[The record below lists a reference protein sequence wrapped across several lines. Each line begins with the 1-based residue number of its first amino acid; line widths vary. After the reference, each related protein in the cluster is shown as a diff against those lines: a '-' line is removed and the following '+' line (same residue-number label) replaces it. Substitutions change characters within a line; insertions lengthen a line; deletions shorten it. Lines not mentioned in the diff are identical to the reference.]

1 MARQRPS
8 RHHRGGL
15 LVNKTTA
22 ALYAL
27 ADDKDPRMAE
37 KDDQGTKDKATGPF
51 AHRAA
56 VAHRLHRGFQL
67 DLVVEG
73 ALVGLMGGGVVTLY
87 RMALSAAERTLRSL
101 TGMAMGQPLLMALW
115 FAFLGLLVL
124 VVGRLMLWEPY
135 TQGSGIPQVD
145 AEVMGRIDMPW
156 YRVLGAK
163 FVEGT
168 LCALGGLSLG
178 REGPS
183 VQLGGMSGKAV
194 SRLLHRNRGEERLL
208 VTCGAAAGMSAA
220 FHAPLTGV
228 LFAVEEIHKQF
239 TAPLIVSVMCSSV
252 VSDFLVSQVL
262 GVKPVLTLAGF
273 AHDLPHAYY
282 LYVLVMGVFCGAMGA
297 LHNRGMF
304 GCQRLYEKI
313 DWQLPYARLAV
324 PFALAGVM
332 AFTAPQL
339 MCGGDAIME
348 LIEKPGTLPLLT
360 IVALLVGKYLFTTV
374 SFASGAPGGTLFPL
388 VIMGM
393 LVGGLYGVL
402 CVHLTG
408 LSGTYVP
415 NFVALGVAAL
425 FAGVVRAPVTA
436 VVLVFELTGS
446 LDALLSVSVVSI
458 VAYVTANLLGVD
470 PFYEHL
476 LAKLLGTTP
485 DDPQVNGRTDEK
497 ILHSYNVGTGSRVE
511 GKLIRDIPWPDG
523 ARVVTIERAGDEIV
537 PTGTTRLMALDVLLV
552 IMGDEV
558 SDDVDLKL
566 RQMFRPAIDSNWTPT
581 DGSRRQE

>member
-1 MARQRPS
+1 MKTPDQTNVTVRRRLRPT
-8 RHHRGGL
+8 L
-15 LVNKTTA
+15 
-22 ALYAL
+22 
-27 ADDKDPRMAE
+27 
-37 KDDQGTKDKATGPF
+37 
-51 AHRAA
+51 
-56 VAHRLHRGFQL
+56 QL
-67 DLVVEG
+67 DLVGEG
-73 ALVGLMGGGVVTLY
+73 ALVGLLGGGVVTLY
-87 RMALSAAERTLRSL
+87 RLSLSTAEKTLRRL
-101 TGMAMGQPLLMALW
+101 TGAAAGDPLLMGLW
-115 FAFLGLLVL
+115 FAFLALLVL

-156 YRVLGAK
+156 HRVLAAK

-194 SRLLHRNRGEERLL
+194 SKALKRGRGEERLL

-239 TAPLIVSVMCSSV
+239 TAPLIVSVMTASV

-262 GVKPVLTLAGF
+262 GVRPVLTLAGF
-273 AHDLPHAYY
+273 AHDLPHANYA
-282 LYVLVMGVFCGAMGA
+282 YVLAIGAFCGLMGA

-304 GCQRLYEKI
+304 GFQKLYDHI
-313 DWQLPYARLAV
+313 HVHLPYARLAV
-324 PFALAGVM
+324 PFALAGIV
-332 AFTAPQL
+332 AFTVPQL
-339 MCGGDAIME
+339 MCGGDAILE
-348 LIEKPGTLPLLT
+348 LIERPGTLPLAT
-360 IVALLVGKYLFTTV
+360 IAALLVGKYLFTSI

-393 LVGGLYGVL
+393 LVGGLFGVS
-402 CVHLTG
+402 CTYVTG
-408 LSGTYVP
+408 LSSTYVP
-415 NFVALGVAAL
+415 NFVALGVAGL

-458 VAYVTANLLGVD
+458 VAYVTANALDVD

-485 DDPQVNGRTDEK
+485 DDPAIRGASDEK

-511 GKLIRDIPWPDG
+511 GRLIRDVPWPDG
-523 ARVVTIERAGDEIV
+523 VRIVTIDRAGDEIV
-537 PTGTTRLMALDVLLV
+537 PTGTTRLMALDVLLI
-552 IMGDEV
+552 IMGNDV
-558 SDDVDLKL
+558 ADDADFKL
-566 RQMFRPAIDSNWTPT
+566 RQMLRPSIDSRWTPSST
-581 DGSRRQE
+581 ARSSSGDHGPRSS